1 MIITQKITCHSS
13 FQTPDDKYYRKTIST
28 RQHKTN
34 PDCMETT
41 DTWLRVKNMTRDAF
55 QKPPPGHRWGR
66 CSCNNELLR
75 ETFHSI
81 PRHRMK
87 KPRTADYTIMPQFN
101 SLSPFL
107 IRAWKYKPLHFLDDD
122 GHRTGLKR
130 DTARCPDLT
139 QHIPL
144 HFSAW
149 SSPFNYNPCNILQNK
164 WGNQ

>member
-1 MIITQKITCHSS
+1 
-13 FQTPDDKYYRKTIST
+13 
-28 RQHKTN
+28 
-34 PDCMETT
+34 
-41 DTWLRVKNMTRDAF
+41 MTRDAF

-81 PRHRMK
+81 PWHRMK
-87 KPRTADYTIMPQFN
+87 KPRTADYTFMPQFN

-139 QHIPL
+139 QHIPCISQHEVL
-144 HFSAW
+144 HSTTIPAIFCKTNEVNNNIHTRYLHDFHLGH
-149 SSPFNYNPCNILQNK
+149 PFYGILLQILEY
-164 WGNQ
+164 